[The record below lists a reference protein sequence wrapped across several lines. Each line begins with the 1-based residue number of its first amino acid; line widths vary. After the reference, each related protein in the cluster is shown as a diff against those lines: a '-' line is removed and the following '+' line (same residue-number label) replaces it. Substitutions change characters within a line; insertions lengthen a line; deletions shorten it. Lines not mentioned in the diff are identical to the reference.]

1 MTFGVNIE
9 VVLTNQIKKTR
20 IMKRNMKSIGLGI
33 LGGLLP
39 LGIFFMLD
47 SSNYTANNGTQNSLI
62 EETGAPVS
70 KVNFVSSEI
79 DSKLDFTKAS
89 EESVHSVVHVKTKVV
104 QSYVQRDPFLE
115 FFYGPGAGRE
125 RKQYGSGSGSGV
137 IVSQDGYIVTNNHVI
152 QNASEIQVTLNDNT
166 TFDAEIVGTDP
177 STDIAVLKIEKTGL
191 RAMPIA
197 NSDDV
202 KVGQWVLAVGN
213 PFNLNSTV
221 TAGIVSAKAR
231 NINIIGSQ
239 NKEIIPIESF
249 IQTDA
254 AVNPGNSGGAL
265 INTQGQLIGINTA
278 IASQTG
284 NYAGYS
290 FAVPSRLVA
299 KIMTD
304 LIDYGMVQR
313 GFLGV
318 QIQEITQELI
328 NEKNLSDAKGL
339 YVAGVNE
346 GSGAEKSKVKIGD
359 IILKIGAKSVNSVAE
374 LQEEVGRRRPGD
386 IVTLTIRR
394 DGDLIT
400 KDVLLK
406 NIDGNTELTS
416 KDELERHSAL
426 GATFS
431 ELTKAEKKELN
442 IKNGVKIS
450 SISTGKLRSIGLTKG
465 IIITKINNIDVT
477 SVEQLTE
484 YLKRKDQKG
493 VLLEIMTESGK
504 KDYVGF
510 GL

>member
-1 MTFGVNIE
+1 M
-9 VVLTNQIKKTR
+9 KK
-20 IMKRNMKSIGLGI
+20 NMKSIGLGI

-39 LGIFFMLD
+39 LGVFFMLD
-47 SSNYTANNGTQNSLI
+47 SSSNIEIKSSQLNLI
-62 EETGAPVS
+62 EEVDVPSTN
-70 KVNFVSSEI
+70 VNFALSEI

-89 EESVHSVVHVKTKVV
+89 EESIHSVVHVKTKVV
-104 QSYVQRDPFLE
+104 RAYVQSDPFLE

-125 RKQYGSGSGSGV
+125 RKQFGSGSGSGV

-152 QNASEIQVTLNDNT
+152 QNASEIQVTLNNST
-166 TFDAEIVGTDP
+166 TFDAVVVGTDP
-177 STDIAVLKIEKTGL
+177 STDIAVLKIKKSGL
-191 RAMPIA
+191 RAIPIA

-231 NINIIGSQ
+231 NINIIGSK
-239 NKEIIPIESF
+239 NKEIMPIESF

-299 KIMTD
+299 KIMND

-318 QIQEITQELI
+318 QILEVTQDLI
-328 NEKNLSDAKGL
+328 NEKKLIDSKGI
-339 YVAGVNE
+339 YITGINPD
-346 GSGAEKSKVKIGD
+346 SGAEKAKVKAGD
-359 IILKIGAKSVNSVAE
+359 VILKVGTKSINSVAE
-374 LQEEVGRRRPGD
+374 LQEEIGRRRPGD
-386 IVTLTIRR
+386 IVALTIRR
-394 DGDLIT
+394 HENIIT
-400 KDVLLK
+400 KDILLK

-416 KDELERHSAL
+416 KDELEKYSAL

-431 ELTKAEKKELN
+431 ELTKTEKKELN
-442 IKNGVKIS
+442 ISNGVKIS
-450 SISTGKLRSIGLTKG
+450 SISSGKLRSIGLSKG
-465 IIITKINNIDVT
+465 IIITKINNSEVT

-484 YLKRKDQKG
+484 YLKREDRKG

-504 KDYVGF
+504 KDFVGF

>member
-1 MTFGVNIE
+1 MKKNI
-9 VVLTNQIKKTR
+9 
-20 IMKRNMKSIGLGI
+20 KSIGLGI

-39 LGIFFMLD
+39 LGVFFMFNSEGLD
-47 SSNYTANNGTQNSLI
+47 INGSTQNSLI
-62 EETGAPVS
+62 EETNTPIS
-70 KVNFVSSEI
+70 QVNFSPSEL
-79 DSKLDFTKAS
+79 DGKLDFTKAS

-137 IVSQDGYIVTNNHVI
+137 IISQDGYIVTNNHVI
-152 QNASEIQVTLNDNT
+152 QNASEIQVTLNNNT
-166 TFDAEIVGTDP
+166 TFDAEVVGTDP
-177 STDIAVLKIEKTGL
+177 STDIAVLKINKTGL
-191 RAMPIA
+191 RAIPIA

-239 NKEIIPIESF
+239 NKNIMPIESF

-299 KIMTD
+299 KIMND

-313 GFLGV
+313 GFLGI
-318 QIQEITQELI
+318 QIQEITQDLI
-328 NEKNLSDAKGL
+328 NEKNLIDAKGL

-346 GSGAEKSKVKIGD
+346 DSGAEKAKIKVGD
-359 IILKIGAKSVNSVAE
+359 VILKVGAKVINSTAE
-374 LQEEVGRRRPGD
+374 LQEEIGRRRPGD
-386 IVTLTIRR
+386 IVALTIRR
-394 DGDLIT
+394 DGEIIT

-406 NIDGNTELTS
+406 NIEGNTDLTS
-416 KDELERHSAL
+416 KAEMEKHSAL
-426 GATFS
+426 GATFV
-431 ELTKAEKKELN
+431 ELTNSEKKELN

-450 SISTGKLRSIGLTKG
+450 SISSGKLRAIGLSKG
-465 IIITKINNIDVT
+465 IIITKINSEEVT
-477 SVEQLTE
+477 DVEQLTN
-484 YLKRKDQKG
+484 YLKRKDQNG
-493 VLLEIMTESGK
+493 ILLEVMTESGQ